1 MLGRKPFFQGSN
13 PLHQLETII
22 AKMGVPPKEQ
32 LSFVTHPAAR
42 KAVMARVDQRPRPL
56 ASYFPAGTN
65 TKALDLLQKVGR
77 EEGRRRRRRRW
88 KDPAVLIFI
97 ATS

>member
-1 MLGRKPFFQGSN
+1 MQGSN

-42 KAVMARVDQRPRPL
+42 KVSSKHSGKQ
-56 ASYFPAGTN
+56 AGS
-65 TKALDLLQKVGR
+65 VSWSGR
-77 EEGRRRRRRRW
+77 QQG
-88 KDPAVLIFI
+88 
-97 ATS
+97 T